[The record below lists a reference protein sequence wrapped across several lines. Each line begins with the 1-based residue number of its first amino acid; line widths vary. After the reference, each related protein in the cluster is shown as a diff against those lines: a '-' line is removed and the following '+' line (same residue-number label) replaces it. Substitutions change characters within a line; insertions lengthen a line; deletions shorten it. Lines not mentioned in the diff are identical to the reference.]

1 MRLYRYS
8 DLWDN
13 LPETRLERLD
23 PGGGGHSIVKNTGAL
38 AR

>member
-13 LPETRLERLD
+13 LPETKLERLD
-23 PGGGGHSIVKNTGAL
+23 NESSGEDY
-38 AR
+38 